1 MPWALGCF
9 LTVHSSIAG
18 CARGAVLL
26 VQADKEKLQRD
37 LRAADASVSAIR
49 KQTEGLQLEFDKLLE
64 ENESL
69 RAQLSL
75 FDRKYSRGD
84 DKKRS

>member
-1 MPWALGCF
+1 MFWAGVAL
-9 LTVHSSIAG
+9 VAHSLCVG
-18 CARGAVLL
+18 CAPGALL
-26 VQADKEKLQRD
+26 PAQADKDKLQRD
-37 LRAADASVSAIR
+37 LRSAEASVSAIR

-64 ENESL
+64 ENENL

-84 DKKRS
+84 EKKRS